1 MKLTKKRLMVV
12 IGILVGIP
20 VAAYLLSQFPKF
32 SEGFD
37 GEDKKEEDVDTEEGE
52 EVMDEEPMEDD
63 EEVVDEEMEEEPMED
78 DEEVVDE
85 EMEEEPM
92 EDDEDVDEEVEEDE
106 PKPVEKDQFCFGS
119 FCNVID
125 DEKEV
130 TPEITMKTALE

>member
-78 DEEVVDE
+78 DE
-85 EMEEEPM
+85 
-92 EDDEDVDEEVEEDE
+92 DVDEEVEEDE

>member
-37 GEDKKEEDVDTEEGE
+37 GEDKKEDVDTEEGE
-52 EVMDEEPMEDD
+52 DVMEEEPMEDD
-63 EEVVDEEMEEEPMED
+63 EEVIDEEMEEEPMED

-85 EMEEEPM
+85 EMEE
-92 EDDEDVDEEVEEDE
+92 DDEEVVDEEMEEDE